1 VLQLNQAGGAPVP
14 SGSPAPPTGEPWIAV
29 VIPAIDEAAGIGATL
44 ASIRE
49 RACAVVVVD
58 GGSADATPAI
68 AEAAGA
74 VVVRAPR
81 GRATQMNAGAAA
93 LPRDWEVVLFLH
105 ADTRLPVDWAH
116 AVTRALADGARW
128 GRFDIT
134 LPSRRWLLAVVAAL
148 MNARS
153 RLTGICTGDQAM
165 FVTRDAWQQVGGF
178 PSIALMEDIELSAR
192 LRRCAGRP
200 AALRE
205 RVVSSAR
212 RWEQR
217 GVLRTILGMWWL
229 RLRYFL
235 GASPERLRQHYE
247 GRGR

>member
-1 VLQLNQAGGAPVP
+1 L
-14 SGSPAPPTGEPWIAV
+14 GEPRIAV

-58 GGSADATPAI
+58 GGSVDATPAI

-74 VVVRAPR
+74 VVVHAPR
-81 GRATQMNAGAAA
+81 GRAIQMNAGAAA
-93 LPRDWEVVLFLH
+93 LPPGWEVVLFLH
-105 ADTRLPVDWAH
+105 ADTRLPADWAQ
-116 AVTRALADGARW
+116 AVTRALAAGACW
-128 GRFDIT
+128 GRFDIM
-134 LPSRRWLLAVVAAL
+134 LPSRRRLIAVVASM

-165 FVTRDAWQQVGGF
+165 FVTRAAWQQVGGF
-178 PSIALMEDIELSAR
+178 PAIALMEDIELSAR

-200 AALRE
+200 AALHE

-229 RLRYFL
+229 RMRYFL
-235 GASPERLRQHYE
+235 GASPERLRQRYE
-247 GRGR
+247 GRDR